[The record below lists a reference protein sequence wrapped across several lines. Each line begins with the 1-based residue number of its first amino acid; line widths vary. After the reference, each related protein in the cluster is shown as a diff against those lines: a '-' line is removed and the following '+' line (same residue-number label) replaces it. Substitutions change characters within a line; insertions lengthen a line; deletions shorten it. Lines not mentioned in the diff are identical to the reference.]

1 MTGITKNPTVA
12 AQPFKLYD
20 SCAKKTV
27 TVQPCAI
34 HILPVCLHIIIAFV
48 VLVYSICF
56 TRAHQE
62 HMELQQFSMINRWV
76 NANLFKKLYKVMLIY
91 QYCQNDAVL
100 QLRLI
105 INPRN
110 NPISRVELTL
120 TGESSSVCYLI
131 QTSGK
136 ICIMLA
142 HSSIK

>member
-1 MTGITKNPTVA
+1 MIHAP
-12 AQPFKLYD
+12 
-20 SCAKKTV
+20 KKTV

-34 HILPVCLHIIIAFV
+34 HILPVCVHIIIAFV

-110 NPISRVELTL
+110 NPIFPSRLLTQRDHL
-120 TGESSSVCYLI
+120 EVCYLI
-131 QTSGK
+131 PEGIDAAVK
-136 ICIMLA
+136 P
-142 HSSIK
+142 